1 MPRFFRPTEIEAQVA
16 RSVLNAEPVDYTD
29 RRLRPEIR
37 GSLLR
42 YLMLGHPI
50 LGIQGAVVVPIP
62 GIRIRGCCI
71 RGPVDLA
78 DFARPGGGLPALV
91 LESCEFDGII
101 DLTGARVARLSLKD
115 SRFSHVIL
123 REAEVDGPFDFS
135 GAAPNDL
142 GGLAWIDARDGLFH
156 GQVTGSSAHLA
167 APRRPDHKVAAG
179 DKRYALWLHNA
190 DIRGSLVLFDLFA
203 AGGVGIGASHI
214 RGNVWLRGA
223 TLLSG
228 EDDALN
234 AQNARIGGSL
244 VADRGFSSIG
254 TLWLLGAHFGNSVQ
268 LSDATLRVG
277 PDAVSATEGA
287 TAAVILQNADIGTN
301 LGLDGATVTGQV
313 LLEAAKLGAKLDA
326 SGLVLHRFGEQA
338 AIHDESALAAAGI
351 CVAGNVTFDDACIS
365 GGIDFTGADVGGSF
379 SAARAVMIHHDPE
392 RGTRKALSLANASIG
407 KKAALGCAVAEQGGA
422 PPRQPRLT
430 IECTGPELVAGTA
443 RRLLVRVTPARVAAQ
458 PMQPVEV
465 GIPIRPLN
473 GAAEGNVV
481 ASTPAR
487 EPLAF
492 FARGEIDISGATFQG
507 DLIAQDCILDNR
519 TADGTGKCL
528 VADRAHVRG
537 NLVLGQRFGA
547 VGRVNLSAA
556 EIGRDLRF
564 DRADFVNP
572 ATSARPDEAAIF
584 GKDLKIGSNF
594 EFEAT
599 AVFGNIILER
609 LELTG
614 SLTWGAA
621 PNAHARSGL
630 LVSADEN
637 HRQSGFFDL
646 GLSEIGT
653 ALKPRDLALCSDVE
667 LRLGGA
673 RAAQLELHWPDG
685 WGGWHMPMR
694 RGQLDLDGFRYD
706 RIVADPG
713 VMPRHAAGW
722 LRCHARKSMGA
733 GFSPHPYRQL
743 ARVLRTQG
751 DEAGARGISITERWR
766 TPQPWWLRPFWIAY
780 GGLFGFGLKPAAA
793 LVTLLVWVGVGTM
806 FVYAANAV
814 GVLKEAMVV
823 SSTVISEDAHG
834 ALNVIPFV
842 TAASQDRGGLPPQQ
856 VRFLHEIP
864 CSDTALDIGDD
875 VVFALDMMLPF
886 IPLHQ
891 QSRCEISSGHD
902 VAAVSPAIPA
912 AALNDPPSENAGGR
926 LPEWLAREVRDLP
939 IWAWRIARAVY
950 TVIGW
955 IFVSLAL
962 VTFAGVVKRTETS
975 DAE

>member
-1 MPRFFRPTEIEAQVA
+1 MPPFFRPTEIEAQVA
-16 RSVLNAEPVDYTD
+16 QCVLNAEPVDYTN
-29 RRLRPEIR
+29 RPSRPEIR

-42 YLMLGHPI
+42 HLMLGQPI
-50 LGIQGAVVVPIP
+50 GGIQGSTVVPIP

-71 RGPVDLA
+71 RGSLDLA

-91 LESCEFDGII
+91 LENCDFDGVI
-101 DLTGARVARLSLKD
+101 DLAGARVARLSLKD

-123 REAEVDGPFDFS
+123 RETEVDGPFDFS
-135 GAAPNDL
+135 GCGPIDL
-142 GGLAWIDARDGLFH
+142 GGVAWIDARDGLFH

-167 APRRPDHKVAAG
+167 APRRPDEEVAAG

-203 AGGVGIGASHI
+203 EGGVAIGASHI

-244 VADRGFSSIG
+244 VADRRFSSTG
-254 TLWLLGAHFGNSVQ
+254 TLWLLGAHFGNAVQ
-268 LSDATLRVG
+268 LSGATLQVR
-277 PDAVSATEGA
+277 PDASSVVEGA
-287 TAAVILQNADIGTN
+287 NAAVILQNAVIGTN
-301 LGLDGATVTGQV
+301 LGLDGATVSGRV
-313 LLEAAKLGAKLDA
+313 LLEAAKLGGKLDA
-326 SGLVLHRFGEQA
+326 TGLILTWAGA
-338 AIHDESALAAAGI
+338 AAGADGESALAAPGI
-351 CVAGNVTFDDACIS
+351 GVAGNVTLDDACAI
-365 GGIDFTGADVGGSF
+365 GGVDFTGAEVGGAF
-379 SAARAVMIHHDPE
+379 LAARAVMINHDPE

-407 KKAALGCAVAEQGGA
+407 KKAALGCVMAEQGDA
-422 PPRQPRLT
+422 SPRPPRLA
-430 IECTGPELVAGTA
+430 IDCTGPEAVGSA

-458 PMQPVEV
+458 PMQPIEVEV
-465 GIPIRPLN
+465 PIRLLN
-473 GAAEGNVV
+473 TAAVGSVV
-481 ASTPAR
+481 ACTPVR
-487 EPLAF
+487 SSLAF
-492 FARGEIDISGATFQG
+492 FAWGEIDISGATFQS

-519 TADGTGKCL
+519 TADGSGMCL

-537 NLVLGQRFGA
+537 NLVLGQSFAA

-564 DRADFVNP
+564 DRADFLNP
-572 ATSARPDEAAIF
+572 ARSARSDEAAIF

-594 EFEAT
+594 EFDAT
-599 AVFGNIILER
+599 VVFGNIILER

-621 PNAHARSGL
+621 SNAAARPGL

-637 HRQSGFFDL
+637 SRQSGFFDL
-646 GLSEIGT
+646 GLSEVGT
-653 ALKPRDLALCSDVE
+653 ALKPRNLVLCNDVQ

-713 VMPRHAAGW
+713 SMPRRAAGW
-722 LRCHARKSMGA
+722 LRCHARKSMDA

-766 TPQPWWLRPFWIAY
+766 TPQPWWLKPFWIAY

-793 LVTLLVWVGVGTM
+793 LVTLLVWIGVGTM

-823 SSTVISEDAHG
+823 SSTVISEDVHG

-842 TAASQDRGGLPPQQ
+842 TAVSQDGSSLSANQ

-891 QSRCEISSGHD
+891 QSRCEISSGHEMPGAQEAS
-902 VAAVSPAIPA
+902 AAITV
-912 AALNDPPSENAGGR
+912 NDPPATYDRWLSE
-926 LPEWLAREVRDLP
+926 WMARQAKDLP
-939 IWAWRIARAVY
+939 IWAWRIARAIY

-962 VTFAGVVKRTETS
+962 VTFAGVVKRTETG